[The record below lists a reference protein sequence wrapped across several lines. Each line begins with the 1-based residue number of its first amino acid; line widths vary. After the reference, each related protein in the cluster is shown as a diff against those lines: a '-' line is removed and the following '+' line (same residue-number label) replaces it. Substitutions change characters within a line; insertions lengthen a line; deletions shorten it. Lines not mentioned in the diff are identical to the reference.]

1 MASAKKVAEKRHNP
15 VESICRKLRAIQK
28 REDISDPIRQII
40 KYQSSSFDSPQTN
53 PKKDFEEVLKK
64 MMAAHIPL
72 PDTLFS
78 SPEKDGAFA
87 SQSQIV
93 SPRTPSISH
102 LSSPEKATYPLILTG
117 SENISRP
124 RSQSSQ
130 NYTSLMPQITKRE
143 LFADKDLTNCCS
155 GNDFSTLALDFDSTS
170 DQSSTPQD
178 SVVKKLS
185 PKEEGW
191 KQGTDDGKED
201 VTYSSNRT
209 YEEELLRSIF
219 NICDSKR
226 RGLVRV
232 TKIID
237 YLRQTT
243 NQGSED
249 DGLEELWIML
259 DPGKRDVHVNLETF
273 QATVK
278 EWMMAYCR
286 NKW

>member
-64 MMAAHIPL
+64 MMAAHVPL
-72 PDTLFS
+72 LDTLFL
-78 SPEKDGAFA
+78 SPEKDGTFT

-102 LSSPEKATYPLILTG
+102 LSSPENAKYSLILAS

-130 NYTSLMPQITKRE
+130 NYTSLTPQIMKRE
-143 LFADKDLTNCCS
+143 LFANKDLTNYCS
-155 GNDFSTLALDFDSTS
+155 ENDFSTLALDFDSTS

-185 PKEEGW
+185 PNE
-191 KQGTDDGKED
+191 DGKYLSFN
-201 VTYSSNRT
+201 VCSSKKAS
-209 YEEELLRSIF
+209 SI
-219 NICDSKR
+219 
-226 RGLVRV
+226 
-232 TKIID
+232 
-237 YLRQTT
+237 
-243 NQGSED
+243 
-249 DGLEELWIML
+249 
-259 DPGKRDVHVNLETF
+259 
-273 QATVK
+273 
-278 EWMMAYCR
+278 
-286 NKW
+286 